1 MNFCA
6 CNGQHHRINIFL
18 SIFVQQLGDLS
29 KHVLQTQDKR
39 TTHALAKTAC
49 FIIFLV
55 FYKHALHGWSIS
67 TLLSTYLILRCGPYQ
82 LIALSPCL
90 LNFLSLSMLH
100 YLVFVPE
107 NKQLYRTVYS
117 NRRHYDTLLYRMTAI
132 RQNSSQH
139 RNVWAAERFAADELA

>member
-1 MNFCA
+1 MIRSNVQRNARGITHARCANFRHRENRNRANLKLRCA
-6 CNGQHHRINIFL
+6 GAVIT
-18 SIFVQQLGDLS
+18 
-29 KHVLQTQDKR
+29 VLQTQDNR
-39 TTHALAKTAC
+39 TTHALARTAC

-100 YLVFVPE
+100 YPLPFSFRPR
-107 NKQLYRTVYS
+107 K
-117 NRRHYDTLLYRMTAI
+117 
-132 RQNSSQH
+132 
-139 RNVWAAERFAADELA
+139 